1 MALSEQEQRLLD
13 QMEAALEAEDPKFVS
28 SLRGPRRHWHRP
40 RLLLSLIA
48 FAVGVTALIVGMDVN
63 PAVSIVGFVVM
74 LFGAVSAIYAW
85 TLPGGSGS
93 HPAAG
98 QRHPGQ
104 TERDFLGRTDERRRH
119 GEDDAP

>member
-40 RLLLSLIA
+40 RLVVSLVI
-48 FAVGVTALIVGMDVN
+48 FALGMTALVVGMDVN
-63 PAVSIVGFVVM
+63 PVVSIAGFVVM
-74 LFGAVSAIYAW
+74 LFGAVSAISAW
-85 TLPGGSGS
+85 TLPGSSAS

-98 QRHPGQ
+98 PRHPSQ
-104 TERDFLGRTDERRRH
+104 TERDFLGRTDDRRR
-119 GEDDAP
+119 GEDDAL